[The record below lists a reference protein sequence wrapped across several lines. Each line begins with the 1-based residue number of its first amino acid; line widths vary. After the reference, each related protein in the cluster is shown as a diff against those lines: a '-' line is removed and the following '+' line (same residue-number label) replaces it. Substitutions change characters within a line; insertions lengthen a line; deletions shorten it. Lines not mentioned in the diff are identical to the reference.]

1 MRYLDRQCITVSVDV
16 SFLLFV
22 LLVVG
27 VLVLVTERWKIRT
40 QKTRQNCSVIN
51 VVATQSRIKDLLL
64 HLIPLAQKST
74 LIVSTIR
81 LSRVPN
87 IHGPLEG
94 GLKTHVWSHTIN
106 GYLRRSP
113 RRIGTS
119 CFFSGTYDSNIGK
132 SLSTPGPSTAPT
144 HSRDR
149 RSAPRAA
156 KTIFQSEN
164 KIFNVCYNLH
174 VYKISRMYN
183 FMRRKRDLQNI
194 I

>member
-1 MRYLDRQCITVSVDV
+1 MEDPDV
-16 SFLLFV
+16 EDKAELLRDKCCRN
-22 LLVVG
+22 LVKNKR
-27 VLVLVTERWKIRT
+27 L
-40 QKTRQNCSVIN
+40 
-51 VVATQSRIKDLLL
+51 VATFDTFGSKKYCNCFYDKVG
-64 HLIPLAQKST
+64 HWKGA
-74 LIVSTIR
+74 
-81 LSRVPN
+81 
-87 IHGPLEG
+87 
-94 GLKTHVWSHTIN
+94 LKTHVWSHTIN
-106 GYLRRSP
+106 CYLRRSP

-164 KIFNVCYNLH
+164 KIFNFCYNLH
-174 VYKISRMYN
+174 AYKISRMYN